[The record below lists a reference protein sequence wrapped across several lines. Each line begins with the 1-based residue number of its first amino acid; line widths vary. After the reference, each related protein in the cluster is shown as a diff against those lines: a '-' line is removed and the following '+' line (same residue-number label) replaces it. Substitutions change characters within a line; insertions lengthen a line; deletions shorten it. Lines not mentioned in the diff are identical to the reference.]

1 MTVTVT
7 TRLPDSAKRPSVGYE
22 AWAKAPLNL

>member
-7 TRLPDSAKRPSVGYE
+7 TRLPESGKRPSVGYE
-22 AWAKAPLNL
+22 AWANAPLSL